1 MTIKPHNYLVLI
13 KVQLT
18 DLTAFRFHLEVV
30 ASDDNRA
37 KAEAL
42 RITREQYPQTLVYA
56 IDCHQYPQTLV
67 YAIDC
72 HRIYDDRPVG
82 WLVWFTNL
90 FKR

>member
-18 DLTAFRFHLEVV
+18 DLTAFRFHLEMV

-42 RITREQYPQTLVYA
+42 RITRE
-56 IDCHQYPQTLV
+56 QYPQTLV